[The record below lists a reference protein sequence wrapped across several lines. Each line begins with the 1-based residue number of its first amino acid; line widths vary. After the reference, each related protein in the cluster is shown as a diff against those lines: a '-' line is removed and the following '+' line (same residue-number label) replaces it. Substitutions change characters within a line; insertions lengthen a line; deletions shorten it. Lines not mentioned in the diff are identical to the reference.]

1 MYKRVLLKISG
12 EACSSKT
19 ATFDSEF
26 LNELALELKKVI
38 NNGIQV
44 AIVVGGGNI
53 MRGKFAS
60 QLGLSRMEA
69 DKMGMLATVINAL
82 AIKSAC
88 QSNCLEAVVQSSI
101 EMNRVCDIVDYQK
114 AIDHLEKGHVVI
126 YGGGT
131 GNPYFSTDS
140 AAALRACE
148 ISAQAILMAKNGVD
162 GVYDSDP
169 DNNPNAKRFDEL
181 SFDDILNMNLKVM
194 DMTAASL
201 CRDNGIDALVFDMGV
216 KGNILKA
223 AKSEAVCTV
232 VKSH

>member
-38 NNGIQV
+38 NNGTQV

-88 QSNCLEAVVQSSI
+88 QSNGLEAVVQSSI

-169 DNNPNAKRFDEL
+169 DKNKNAKKYDTITYMEMIEKQLQF
-181 SFDDILNMNLKVM
+181 MNL
-194 DMTAASL
+194 TAVSM
-201 CRDNGIDALVFDMGV
+201 CKEN
-216 KGNILKA
+216 NIH
-223 AKSEAVCTV
+223 TV
-232 VKSH
+232 VFNGNQLSNISKVLADETIGTVIK

>member
-38 NNGIQV
+38 NNGTQV

-88 QSNCLEAVVQSSI
+88 QSNGLEAVVQSSI

-169 DNNPNAKRFDEL
+169 AYESVKKYVMTKQTISVSGLQRRF
-181 SFDDILNMNLKVM
+181 SFGFP
-194 DMTAASL
+194 
-201 CRDNGIDALVFDMGV
+201 R
-216 KGNILKA
+216 A
-223 AKSEAVCTV
+223 AKLIDCLQQDGIISESKGSKPREVLIRSNESE
-232 VKSH
+232 K